1 MKAEVV
7 MRSTYLFLMLLFPL
21 LAILNA
27 VWFGSELQKF
37 AKEVR
42 TFSSTHEIE
51 RFKGVVGRQ
60 MYAALVQIV
69 LLVVPPILFFVGIAK
84 GALTPGDIIFI
95 IVPSAVVIAVAALYK
110 QTEKQVKE
118 IPANDDELRRQRD
131 VIIHTWLKKPL
142 PDW

>member
-1 MKAEVV
+1 
-7 MRSTYLFLMLLFPL
+7 MRSTYLFLMLFLPL
-21 LAILNA
+21 LAIVNA

-42 TFSSTHEIE
+42 AFSSTHEIE

-69 LLVVPPILFFVGIAK
+69 LLVVPPVLFFVGIATS
-84 GALTPGDIIFI
+84 ALTPGDIIFI
-95 IVPSAVVIAVAALYK
+95 IVPSAVVILVAALYK
-110 QTEKQVKE
+110 QTETKVKT

-131 VIIHTWLKKPL
+131 AIM
-142 PDW
+142 

>member
-1 MKAEVV
+1 
-7 MRSTYLFLMLLFPL
+7 MRSTYLFLILVLPL

-27 VWFGSELQKF
+27 VWFGSELQRF
-37 AKEVR
+37 ARDVR

-51 RFKGVVGRQ
+51 RFKGVVARQ

-69 LLVVPPILFFVGIAK
+69 LLVVPPILFFVGIVR
-84 GALTPGDIIFI
+84 GVLTPGDIIFI
-95 IVPSAVVIAVAALYK
+95 IVPSAVVILVAALYK
-110 QTEKQVKE
+110 QTETKVKS

-131 VIIHTWLKKPL
+131 AIIHTWLKKPL

>member
-1 MKAEVV
+1 
-7 MRSTYLFLMLLFPL
+7 MRSTYLFLILFLPL

-27 VWFGSELQKF
+27 LWFGSELQRF
-37 AKEVR
+37 SRDVR

-51 RFKGVVGRQ
+51 RFKGVVARQ

-69 LLVVPPILFFVGIAK
+69 LLVVPPILFFVGIVK
-84 GALTPGDIIFI
+84 GALTPGDVVFI
-95 IVPSAVVIAVAALYK
+95 VVPSAVVILVAAMYK
-110 QTEKQVKE
+110 QTETKVKA

-131 VIIHTWLKKPL
+131 AIIHTWLKKPL